1 MTEEV
6 NHDHLNCPIC
16 TDEEEIIRSQQE
28 AETLLLRKLKYP
40 SKLKEETVR
49 EAIRVL
55 SKPPPQQESVMSDQL
70 MISQHRI
77 AALRTAL
84 EEIKDVAQA
93 SEGVEFY
100 AMLADKAL
108 TRDDDSSTL
117 ERSPDKPE
125 DPEEPVL

>member
-1 MTEEV
+1 
-6 NHDHLNCPIC
+6 
-16 TDEEEIIRSQQE
+16 
-28 AETLLLRKLKYP
+28 
-40 SKLKEETVR
+40 
-49 EAIRVL
+49 
-55 SKPPPQQESVMSDQL
+55 MSDQL